1 MKRRNLSYSYLAD
14 KLVSIGIKETLRNIQ
29 NKLARGGSKAIF
41 LLQVME
47 AIGVKNLP
55 LDTGD

>member
-1 MKRRNLSYSYLAD
+1 MLSS
-14 KLVSIGIKETLRNIQ
+14 VSRETLAMRPITS
-29 NKLARGGSKAIF
+29 G
-41 LLQVME
+41 ME